1 MSLSGKVALV
11 TGASRGIGR
20 AIAIEL
26 ARVGA
31 SVVVNYN
38 RSEEKAEEVVE
49 VIKRAGGSAVAIRAD
64 VGNEEEVKVMFSTI
78 AENFGGVDIL
88 VNNAGITRDN
98 LFMRMKKEEW
108 DSVLRTNLDGLFW
121 CTKEAISYMLKKR
134 WGRIINMSSVVAEMG
149 NAGQTNY
156 AATKA
161 AIIGFTKSLA
171 KEVGSRNITVNAIAP
186 GFIETD
192 MTDVLNDKVKEAFK
206 SMIPLKRTGKPED
219 VAKLVAF
226 LASDDASYISGQ
238 VIHVDGGM
246 S

>member
-20 AIAIEL
+20 AIAVEL
-26 ARVGA
+26 ARAGA

-38 RSEEKAEEVVE
+38 RSKEKADEVV
-49 VIKRAGGSAVAIRAD
+49 AAIRGFGGNVIAVKAD
-64 VGNEEEVKVMFSTI
+64 VGDEEEVRMMFSKV
-78 AENFGGVDIL
+78 ADEFGGVDIL
-88 VNNAGITRDN
+88 VNNAGITKDN
-98 LFMRMKKEEW
+98 IFVRMKPEEW
-108 DSVLRTNLDGLFW
+108 DVVMRTNLYSVFL
-121 CTKEAISYMLKKR
+121 CTKEAIPYMLKKR
-134 WGRIINMSSVVAEMG
+134 WGRVINMSSVVAEMG

-171 KEVGSRNITVNAIAP
+171 KEVGSRNITVNAVAP

-192 MTDVLNDKVKEAFK
+192 MTDVLNDKVKETFK
-206 SMIPLKRTGKPED
+206 SMIPLRRTGKPED
-219 VAKLVAF
+219 VARVVVF
-226 LASDDASYISGQ
+226 LAGDDASYISGQ

>member
-1 MSLSGKVALV
+1 MSLSGKVVLV

-38 RSEEKAEEVVE
+38 RSREKAEEVVE

-64 VGNEEEVKVMFSTI
+64 VGNEEEVKAMFSMI
-78 AENFGGVDIL
+78 VEDFGSVDIL

-149 NAGQTNY
+149 NTGQTNY

-192 MTDVLNDKVKEAFK
+192 MTDVLNDKVKEAFR